1 MKITSTGFA
10 DLHILTPDVFHDAR
24 GFFMESFNDQTFK
37 KLGLNFT
44 FCQDN
49 QSFSKK
55 GVLRGLHFQKNPH
68 AQTKLVRTLEG
79 NILDVVVDLR
89 KDQPTYKKVFS
100 IELSGENNL
109 QLLVPKGFAH
119 AFVVLS
125 ETASVLYKC
134 DSYYNKLSEGGIHFN
149 DPELNIDWGMPK
161 DKLIMSSKDIELP
174 FLTNLNYQF

>member
-1 MKITSTGFA
+1 MEITPTGFA
-10 DLHILTPDVFHDAR
+10 DLFVLKPKIFTDQR
-24 GFFMESFNDQTFK
+24 GFFMESYNDLTLE
-37 KLGLNFT
+37 KLGIHFS

-49 QSFSKK
+49 QSFSKR
-55 GVLRGLHFQKNPH
+55 GVLRGLHFQKDPH

-89 KDQPTYKKVFS
+89 KKQPTFKKVFS
-100 IELSGENNL
+100 IELSSENNL

-134 DSYYNKLSEGGIHFN
+134 DAHYDKSSEGGIRFD
-149 DPELNIDWGMPK
+149 DPELNIDWGMPTDELILSEK
-161 DKLIMSSKDIELP
+161 DVKLPLLK
-174 FLTNLNYQF
+174 NLDFQF